1 MLIGNKMLMLVF
13 GETNAVGFL
22 FSSREVFPHLL
33 KASIRGEKQ

>member
-1 MLIGNKMLMLVF
+1 MLIGNKMPMLVF

-22 FSSREVFPHLL
+22 FSSREVFPHFL